1 MTPTPEHDHSEPSDN
16 PLDPGILLPRMVLG
30 LLSVLVLAG
39 LFEVGVQIVF
49 RLSEGV
55 WRLDLLEGFAKGLA
69 RIIADG
75 ILLSIGWVVLA
86 ACGLLLARIGMLTV
100 TLARRAQD
108 ILPAKNK
115 PPKRARAP
123 IEKYLVKDYIT
134 VIPDVWTGLPS
145 QGDPERLKQG
155 IKLSKGQILG
165 PPMDLGVATPG
176 LRRRR
181 ASSRVVPPHVSS

>member
-75 ILLSIGWVVLA
+75 ILL
-86 ACGLLLARIGMLTV
+86 
-100 TLARRAQD
+100 
-108 ILPAKNK
+108 
-115 PPKRARAP
+115 
-123 IEKYLVKDYIT
+123 
-134 VIPDVWTGLPS
+134 
-145 QGDPERLKQG
+145 
-155 IKLSKGQILG
+155 
-165 PPMDLGVATPG
+165 
-176 LRRRR
+176 
-181 ASSRVVPPHVSS
+181 